1 MVSSN
6 YNQINQ
12 NKSNMNQTISIRK
25 LPIFLWLVTSIVLLH
40 LTGYAQERQII
51 GTIVTAGDSAPIPRA
66 TVQVKG
72 KNTAVFTNEKGGFLI
87 RANTGDVLIFKMMGF
102 KQQEV
107 VVGSGSVINVVLSV
121 DNTNLNEVVVV
132 GYSKVAR
139 KDVTGSISSIKGNDL
154 RQTQPTTF
162 DQALQGKVAGVVV
175 QQVSGQPG
183 GGVSIQIRG
192 VSSISG
198 SNSPLYVI
206 DGIIIPPVSD
216 PGSGS
221 NPLNAINPA
230 EIESIDVLKDAS
242 ATAIYGSQATNGVV
256 VITTK
261 RGKAGAPQITYDFYA
276 GYQEILKRLPTVD
289 LPQFATF
296 IKARAAG
303 LGWDFDQRPE
313 FANPQ
318 YLGKGTDWQKELF
331 RKAPQMNHTLTVS
344 GGDDRT
350 QYLLS
355 TSYFNQEGIA
365 IGSDFT
371 RYSIRLNLDNKTTN
385 WLKIGTSLQLAHVNE
400 KVNATSSNVI
410 STALSLTP
418 DVPVTNSDGS
428 WGGIT
433 NPNGW
438 VAPIAN
444 PVALAKIIKDLR
456 RRNQIFGNVYAEIQL
471 AKGLSLRNELSGNFD
486 FNTEDRYSPTYSF
499 GKGNPSPNFGSSRAG
514 QNFYVVIRNFLTYNH
529 NFKKF
534 HLDALAGHES
544 QESTFH
550 NLGAARRNFPADN
563 VQAISGGD
571 ATTATN
577 FGYNSLSD
585 PTGGS
590 AQESYF
596 GRINFSWN
604 DRYLFTAN
612 IRNDG
617 SSNFPSNNRRVT
629 TYSGGFAWKIKNEA
643 FLKGVE
649 SINDLKLRLGYGLT
663 NNQGIPGNT
672 FVTQLQT
679 IANGLSG
686 IAQFQNNLAN
696 AEVTWEKTDYYS
708 AGLDGTLLNG
718 RLNFSLEAYSRQTK
732 GLLLQVPLPGYSGTV
747 AGYGP
752 GSMQAPFANVG
763 SISNK
768 GFDIQINS
776 TNINAKNFGWK
787 TSFTISRNN
796 NKVTYLGAGGADANL
811 SKKSDVIND
820 IIQKTMV
827 GRPIGEFYGYIFD
840 GIFATPEDFQNHAR
854 PADPSGKPYPISPSG
869 GGIWYGDRMFKD
881 LNSDGIIDSKDQTF
895 LGSPIPKFQYGINN
909 TFNYKNLDLNVF
921 FSGSYGGK
929 VFNQMAIQQT
939 DPQSHAA
946 FFTSV
951 LDYAKLAMVDPNG
964 SPSDVNNVYVT
975 NPNTTVVGV
984 RNDNTNS
991 NNRPNS
997 LFIEDGSFLRCK
1009 NITLGYRLPQ
1019 SLLSK
1024 ISVGSVRV
1032 YANVS
1037 NVFIITKYKGMDPE
1051 IGSWDPLQAGWDS
1064 GYYPQPRVITVGAN
1078 IALK

>member
-1 MVSSN
+1 MKRFISLFITGMLLYVSGHA
-6 YNQINQ
+6 
-12 NKSNMNQTISIRK
+12 QTLK
-25 LPIFLWLVTSIVLLH
+25 VGGKVTSADDSQPMPGVTIKVKGTTDGTLSNADGSYSVMAKPGDMLVFSF
-40 LTGYAQERQII
+40 LGYSSQEIAVKEA
-51 GTIVTAGDSAPIPRA
+51 GTINVSLNPTS
-66 TVQVKG
+66 G
-72 KNTAVFTNEKGGFLI
+72 K
-87 RANTGDVLIFKMMGF
+87 
-102 KQQEV
+102 
-107 VVGSGSVINVVLSV
+107 
-121 DNTNLNEVVVV
+121 LNEVVVI
-132 GYSKVAR
+132 GYAR
-139 KDVTGSISSIKGNDL
+139 QRRRDVTGAISSISGNDL

-206 DGIIIPPVSD
+206 DGIIIPPVGN
-216 PGSGS
+216 PGTGS
-221 NPLNAINPA
+221 NPLNTINPA

-276 GYQEILKRLPTVD
+276 GYQELPKRLPTVN
-289 LPQFATF
+289 LPQLATL
-296 IKARAAG
+296 INARAVAWG
-303 LGWDFDQRPE
+303 FDTRPE

-318 YLGKGTDWQKELF
+318 YLGPGTDWQKELF

-350 QYLLS
+350 RYLLS

-365 IGSDFT
+365 LGSDFK
-371 RYSIRLNLDNKTTN
+371 RYSVRLNLDNKTTN
-385 WLKIGTSLQLAHVNE
+385 WLKIGTSLQLAHVDEN
-400 KVNATSSNVI
+400 VNSTASNVI
-410 STALSLTP
+410 GTALSLTP

-428 WGGIT
+428 WGGVT
-433 NPNGW
+433 NTGGVVEP
-438 VAPIAN
+438 VAN
-444 PVALAKIIKDLR
+444 PVALAKIVKDLKK
-456 RRNQIFGNVYAEIQL
+456 RNQVFGNVYAEIQFT
-471 AKGLSLRNELSGNFD
+471 KDLSLRNELSGNFD
-486 FNTEDRYSPTYSF
+486 FNTEDKYSPVYSF
-499 GKGNPSPNFGSSRAG
+499 GKGNVSPNSGSSYAG
-514 QNFYVVIRNFLTYNH
+514 QNFYLVIRNFLTYNH

-534 HLDALAGHES
+534 HIDALAGHES
-544 QESTFH
+544 QESTFQ
-550 NLGAARRNFPADN
+550 NVSGARRNFPSDN
-563 VQAISGGD
+563 VQAISAGD
-571 ATTATN
+571 GTTATN
-577 FGYNSLSD
+577 SGDNSQSN

-604 DRYLFTAN
+604 DKYLLTGN

-617 SSNFPSNNRRVT
+617 SSNFPAYNRRVT
-629 TYSGGFAWKIKNEA
+629 TYSGGFAWKINNES
-643 FLKGVE
+643 FLKNVKA
-649 SINDLKLRLGYGLT
+649 INELKLRLGYGLT

-679 IANGLSG
+679 ISNGISG

-696 AEVTWEKTDYYS
+696 AAVTWEKTDYYS
-708 AGLDGTLLNG
+708 AGIDATLFNG
-718 RLNFSLEAYSRQTK
+718 RLSFTLEAYDRETH

-763 SISNK
+763 SLSNK

-776 TNINAKNFGWK
+776 TNINSKNFSWK
-787 TSFTISRNN
+787 TGLTLSRNI

-811 SKKSDVIND
+811 SKKSYVIND
-820 IIQKTMV
+820 IVEKTMV
-827 GRPIGEFYGYIFD
+827 GQPIGEFYGYVFD
-840 GIFATPEDFQNHAR
+840 GIFATPADFQNHAR
-854 PADPSGKPYPISPSG
+854 PTDPNGNPYPISAAG

-881 LNSDGIIDSKDQTF
+881 LNGDGVIDSKDQTF
-895 LGSPIPKFQYGINN
+895 LGSPTPKFQYGINN
-909 TFNYKNLDLNVF
+909 TFNYKNFDLNIF
-921 FSGSYGGK
+921 FSGSYGNK

-939 DPQSHAA
+939 DPGNHTT

-951 LDYAKLAMVDPNG
+951 LNYAKLALVDPSG
-964 SPSDVNNVYVT
+964 SATDVNNVYVT
-975 NPNTTVVGV
+975 NPNTTVVGL

-1009 NITLGYRLPQ
+1009 NITLGYRIPE

-1024 ISVGSVRV
+1024 ISVRSVRV

-1064 GYYPQPRVITVGAN
+1064 GYYPQPRVFTIGAN
-1078 IALK
+1078 ITLK